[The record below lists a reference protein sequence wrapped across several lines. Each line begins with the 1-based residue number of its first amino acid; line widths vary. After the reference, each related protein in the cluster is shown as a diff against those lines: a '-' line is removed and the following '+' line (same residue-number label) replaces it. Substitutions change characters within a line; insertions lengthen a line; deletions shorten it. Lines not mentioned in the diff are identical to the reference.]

1 MKHLREYSADTTNS
15 EQTEEQAVLRRVSS
29 SLNVKEDAALRAVR

>member
-1 MKHLREYSADTTNS
+1 MKHLREYSADTTNR